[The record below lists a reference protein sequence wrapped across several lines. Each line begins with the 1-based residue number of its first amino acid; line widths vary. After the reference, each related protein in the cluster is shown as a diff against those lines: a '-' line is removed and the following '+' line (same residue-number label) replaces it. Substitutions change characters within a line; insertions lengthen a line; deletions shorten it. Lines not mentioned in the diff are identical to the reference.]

1 MFQFTLEKKYIT
13 KQKTYLFTRDNFN
26 FKYRID
32 FLNMTQT
39 NLDTF
44 KPRQVLRRP
53 LFVSRVDI
61 EQKK

>member
-1 MFQFTLEKKYIT
+1 VFQFTLEKKYIA
-13 KQKTYLFTRDNFN
+13 KQKTYLFARDNFN

-39 NLDTF
+39 NLDTINVC
-44 KPRQVLRRP
+44 RVVRRP

-61 EQKK
+61 EQNK

>member
-13 KQKTYLFTRDNFN
+13 KQKTYLFARDNFN
-26 FKYRID
+26 FKYRIN

-39 NLDTF
+39 NLDTI
-44 KPRQVLRRP
+44 KVSGVVRRP

>member
-1 MFQFTLEKKYIT
+1 
-13 KQKTYLFTRDNFN
+13 
-26 FKYRID
+26 
-32 FLNMTQT
+32 MTQT

>member
-39 NLDTF
+39 NLDTS
-44 KPRQVLRRP
+44 KARLVLRRP

>member
-1 MFQFTLEKKYIT
+1 MEKKYIT

-39 NLDTF
+39 NLDTL
-44 KPRQVLRRP
+44 KARQVLRRP